1 MGNRLK
7 RDDGM
12 RSKPCADPQR
22 AWVVVLGDAGRSPRM
37 QYHALSL
44 CKTGGFLV
52 NLVGYAGSPL
62 IPELESYR
70 EEGRLVMSDIAST
83 PRWILRV
90 PRLLQ
95 LPLKALFQLFI
106 LIWMLCI
113 GLPRPDVILLQI
125 PPAIPTMLV
134 CSIAAKIRGARLVYD
149 WHNFA
154 HTIMAISGLG
164 EHHPL
169 VRVARGYEKAFA
181 RSSHGAMCVT
191 RAMKDQLQRE
201 WGAEAEVFYDT
212 APDIYRP
219 ATQKETHQL
228 FIKLSPVLRQ
238 PVHARDSVSRLQEE
252 LEKSNASN
260 TNETKTL
267 ITIESNGDASIYR
280 RLDAERPVVLVSS
293 TSWTPDEDFGI
304 LLGALVQYDALA
316 RNRTHLPLLLVFVT
330 GKGPQKQQYEE
341 RMRSLDLRKVSIRT
355 VWLEPEDYPILLGSA
370 DLGISLHASSSGVD
384 LPMKVVDMFGSGLP
398 VCALE
403 YPCIA
408 EEMVK
413 HGENGLLFR
422 DARDLADQLSTL
434 LEGYMEATSPQS
446 ASSIDDGEA
455 TRKKANSKR
464 QTKRTSGSGFKAL
477 HNEKKNKN
485 LLIRLQTNMRE
496 RPGRKYW
503 HEVWLKHALPVICGR
518 ETTLHRE

>member
-1 MGNRLK
+1 MYGKSRCANTAGVDNATLK
-7 RDDGM
+7 N
-12 RSKPCADPQR
+12 
-22 AWVVVLGDAGRSPRM
+22 L
-37 QYHALSL
+37 Y
-44 CKTGGFLV
+44 KT
-52 NLVGYAGSPL
+52 
-62 IPELESYR
+62 ICR
-70 EEGRLVMSDIAST
+70 

-95 LPLKALFQLFI
+95 LPLKALFQLFV

-134 CSIAAKIRGARLVYD
+134 CSIAATIRGARLVYD

-181 RSSHGAMCVT
+181 CSSHGAMCVT
-191 RAMKDQLQRE
+191 KAMRDQLQRE

-219 ATQKETHQL
+219 ASPEEAHKL
-228 FIKLSPVLRQ
+228 FIKLAPVLRL
-238 PVHARDSVSRLQEE
+238 PMHARDSVSKMQEE
-252 LEKSNASN
+252 LEESNALLATETN
-260 TNETKTL
+260 TTL
-267 ITIESNGDASIYR
+267 ITVISAEDSFIHWRFDAG
-280 RLDAERPVVLVSS
+280 RPVILVSS

-355 VWLEPEDYPILLGSA
+355 VWLEPEDYPVLLGSA

-408 EEMVK
+408 DEMVK

-422 DARDLADQLSTL
+422 DARDLADQLFTL
-434 LEGYMEATSPQS
+434 LEGYTEATSRQS
-446 ASSIDDGEA
+446 SSVGDGRNIARENS
-455 TRKKANSKR
+455 NSKR
-464 QTKRTSGSGFKAL
+464 QAERVSASGRKAPN
-477 HNEKKNKN
+477 NENEN
-485 LLIRLQTNMRE
+485 TLIRLQAHMRSQT
-496 RPGRKYW
+496 GRKYW
-503 HEVWLKHALPVICGR
+503 HETWLKHALPVICGR
-518 ETTLHRE
+518 ENTLHRVPE